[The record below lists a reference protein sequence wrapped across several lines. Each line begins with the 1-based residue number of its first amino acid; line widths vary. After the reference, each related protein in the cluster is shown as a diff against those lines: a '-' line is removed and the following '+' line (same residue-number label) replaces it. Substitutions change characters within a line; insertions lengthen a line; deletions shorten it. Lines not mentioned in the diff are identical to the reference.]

1 MRSRQIQALQADTWS
16 LIFSHTGKK
25 SAAFASMRLRRFL
38 FLRKLFQVRLVMAI
52 ARRLLPKLAVPAQNA
67 NKKTI
72 QLTLACAGE
81 TPEEY
86 ADDSGAG
93 ERVVEALK
101 RRNPEVL

>member
-1 MRSRQIQALQADTWS
+1 LVINLFPHRKKIRGFRIDAITAIPFLTQTFQI
-16 LIFSHTGKK
+16 
-25 SAAFASMRLRRFL
+25 
-38 FLRKLFQVRLVMAI
+38 RLVMAM
-52 ARRLLPKLAVPAQNA
+52 ARRLSPKLAVPAQNA